1 MTSDSI
7 NVASENVT
15 SATLLMRLR
24 DPGDDQAWE
33 SFYQRYAPLIVRFC
47 LDSGCSEDQSL
58 EVVQETLVYLMRR
71 LVTFSYDRGRGKFR
85 SYLLSVVQG
94 RITDSF
100 RRTRRASQLFADSVS
115 QCEVDQVLDSGGEAP
130 GGAWDRHWEEMLLGL
145 ALERVRLRVHPRTW
159 RSFDLYVLAGVDVDE
174 VARKLGVKRN
184 AVYQHRNRLI
194 ELLKQETAFL
204 EKELEDIP
212 W

>member
-1 MTSDSI
+1 MGSDS
-7 NVASENVT
+7 VTAASENVT

-24 DPGDDQAWE
+24 DPGDDQAWR
-33 SFYQRYAPLIVRFC
+33 SFYERYAPLIVRFC
-47 LDSGCSEDQSL
+47 LDNGCSRDQSR

-71 LVTFSYDRGRGKFR
+71 LGTFSYDRGRGKFR
-85 SYLLSVVQG
+85 SYLLSVVQA
-94 RITDSF
+94 RVTDAY
-100 RRTRRASQLFADSVS
+100 RRRQRARQLLMEDVAD
-115 QCEVDQVLDSGGEAP
+115 CELDQVRDVGVEVP
-130 GGAWDRHWEEMLLGL
+130 GDAWDRHWEEMLLEL

-159 RSFDLYVLAGVDVDE
+159 RSFELYVLAGIDVGD
-174 VARKLGVKRN
+174 VARKLGIKPN

-204 EKELEDIP
+204 EKELEDIS